1 MILDKAQELELI
13 YEIEEA
19 SNAAAAFKG
28 LLLAVTEA
36 AFNGSYNTKDYEE
49 VFYYL
54 CDMAYKQSQG
64 LEELKEKAFKLLQEG
79 KG

>member
-1 MILDKAQELELI
+1 MDIA

-19 SNAAAAFKG
+19 SNGTAAFRD
-28 LLLAVTEA
+28 LLLAATGA
-36 AFNGSYNTKDYEE
+36 AFNGSYRAEDYEKA
-49 VFYYL
+49 FYYL
-54 CDMAYKQSQG
+54 CNMAHKHAQY